1 MTKQDVFH
9 TVKENIYEVLPYLKG
24 KEIAIESS
32 LKDLGANSIDR
43 VEIVTMSMENLNVKI
58 PPTEFGN
65 VNNIEGLVNLL
76 LEKVN
81 GSFVY

>member
-1 MTKQDVFH
+1 MTKQDVFQA
-9 TVKENIYEVLPYLKG
+9 VKTNIYEVLPYLVG

-43 VEIVTMSMENLNVKI
+43 MEIVTMSMENLHVKI
-58 PPTEFGN
+58 PPGEFSDVKN
-65 VNNIEGLVNLL
+65 LEGLVNLL

-81 GSFVY
+81 GPFVY

>member
-1 MTKQDVFH
+1 MTKQDVFQA
-9 TVKENIYEVLPYLKG
+9 VKKNIYEVLPYLVG
-24 KEIAIESS
+24 KEIAIQSS

-43 VEIVTMSMENLNVKI
+43 VEIVTLSMENLNVKI